1 MWEPGLWDS
10 RVGMIAN
17 IQIRDLHERAS
28 GDPSHLHL
36 NQVTAGL
43 KPPTLEPLPEMVTYY
58 LAFFSSVAGSL
69 PEASLSLIL
78 PAGPCSKEGVTLILN
93 SAPCSGII
101 DSEMNRK
108 RTLKETGKIKNW
120 TWWGLCKKPTGLPWV
135 GKSQDNGSEAE
146 AEKRLK
152 APV

>member
-1 MWEPGLWDS
+1 
-10 RVGMIAN
+10 MIAN

-43 KPPTLEPLPEMVTYY
+43 KPPTLEPLLEMVTYY

-69 PEASLSLIL
+69 PEASLSLTL
-78 PAGPCSKEGVTLILN
+78 PAVPCSEEGVTLILN

-120 TWWGLCKKPTGLPWV
+120 TWWGLCKEPTGLPWV

-146 AEKRLK
+146 AENT
-152 APV
+152 